1 MASYKL
7 TRRDRKF
14 ILGLSKYFALNPE
27 DYTPEKI
34 NEENNKPVDKKLA
47 KRYLLKSSGN
57 ISTQTFVIPVSSG
70 AVTGYLF
77 VNRDV
82 SDTSGLAPLMV
93 YFHGGGWI
101 HGNMDF
107 YSIYLRYLS
116 QVTESN
122 ILLID
127 YHLAPKF
134 KFPTAIEDC
143 YDALLWAI
151 DGAKYWK
158 IDPDRIFIA
167 GDGAGANLAAVA
179 SILLRDRKGP
189 AVAGQIL
196 IYPIVDCRLR
206 TQSMMEYKDSPTLNE
221 KMLNFYVKCYARE
234 PKDILS
240 PMFSPLLSTDLSRL
254 PEALIIA
261 AEQDPLSDDAKLYE
275 EALKEAGTKA
285 AIFVAKNAFNG
296 FMPFR
301 HAEGRVEAESAIW
314 QFVSGR
320 PADHI
325 KFVSRKELKHAKW
338 EETPKPKV
346 ESEKQ
351 KDEDES
357 N

>member
-14 ILGLSKYFALNPE
+14 ISGLGKYFALNPE
-27 DYTPEKI
+27 DHTPEKI

-47 KRYLLKSSGN
+47 RRYLLKCSGN

-82 SDTSGLAPLMV
+82 SDMSGLAPLIV

-107 YSIYLRYLS
+107 YSIYLKHLA
-116 QVTESN
+116 QETDSN

-143 YDALLWAI
+143 YDALIWAI

-158 IDPDRIFIA
+158 IDPDRIYIA

-189 AVAGQIL
+189 SVAGQIL
-196 IYPIVDCRLR
+196 LYPIVDCRLR
-206 TQSMMEYKDSPTLNE
+206 TQSMMEYKDSPTLND

-240 PMFSPLLSTDLSRL
+240 PMFSPLLSPDLSRL

-261 AEQDPLSDDAKLYE
+261 AERDPLSDDAKLYGQ
-275 EALKEAGTKA
+275 ALSEAGTKSNVLIA
-285 AIFVAKNAFNG
+285 QDAFNG
-296 FMPFR
+296 FMPFK
-301 HAEGRVEAESAIW
+301 HASGRVASESAIW
-314 QFVSGR
+314 QFVNGR
-320 PADHI
+320 PVDHI
-325 KFVSRKELKHAKW
+325 RFLSKRELRHSRV
-338 EETPKPKV
+338 EESSRNNV
-346 ESEKQ
+346 GDNEGNES
-351 KDEDES
+351 
-357 N
+357 